1 MDRTISSSITFFF
14 KYIFP
19 VVWISGF
26 GFGTLKLLF
35 QPQDMIFNGG
45 RGAAT
50 PADQLLFLVVW
61 GFGSAFVLWGTVPLK
76 RVCLK
81 ANGLSVSN
89 YRREILI
96 PFGAIERVSQDL
108 FMNGRYVTIY
118 FRYETPFGRRIK
130 FIPAGFGKL
139 AFWKEDDVVKELR
152 RHAKRAKPILKAK

>member
-1 MDRTISSSITFFF
+1 MDRTISSSITFLF

-19 VVWISGF
+19 VVWVSGF
-26 GFGTLKLLF
+26 GFGALKLLF
-35 QPQDMIFNGG
+35 QPQDVIFNGVP
-45 RGAAT
+45 GAAT
-50 PADQLLFLVVW
+50 PADQLFVLVMW
-61 GFGSAFVLWGTVPLK
+61 GFGSAFVLWVTVPLK

-96 PFGAIERVSQDL
+96 PFGAIERVSQNVL
-108 FMNGRYVTIY
+108 FSGRHVTIY